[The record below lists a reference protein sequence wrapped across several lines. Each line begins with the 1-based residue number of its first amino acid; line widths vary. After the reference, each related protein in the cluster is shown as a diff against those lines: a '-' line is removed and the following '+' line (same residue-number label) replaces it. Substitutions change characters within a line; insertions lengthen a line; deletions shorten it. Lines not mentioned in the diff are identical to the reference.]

1 MNKLLQHIIDDD
13 IISFG
18 QNYNL
23 CFYNGFFTSNS
34 SKYSELLSQNTY
46 NSLTTSTTNYSLTTS
61 TVKVTI
67 SKNLI
72 NIYDYEL
79 QLNEDKRNI
88 KILKKFLVYG
98 LFAHYGAGLDG
109 GG

>member
-1 MNKLLQHIIDDD
+1 M
-13 IISFG
+13 
-18 QNYNL
+18 
-23 CFYNGFFTSNS
+23 
-34 SKYSELLSQNTY
+34 
-46 NSLTTSTTNYSLTTS
+46 TTSTTNYSLATG

-88 KILKKFLVYG
+88 KILNSNYVNLMETQLKKLMV
-98 LFAHYGAGLDG
+98 
-109 GG
+109 

>member
-1 MNKLLQHIIDDD
+1 M
-13 IISFG
+13 
-18 QNYNL
+18 
-23 CFYNGFFTSNS
+23 
-34 SKYSELLSQNTY
+34 
-46 NSLTTSTTNYSLTTS
+46 TTRTTNYSLATG

-88 KILKKFLVYG
+88 KILKNNYVSQLEKQFKSLMSQ
-98 LFAHYGAGLDG
+98 
-109 GG
+109 